1 VLGRLRLENLSSPR
15 RQPCPVGLPLSHLI
29 LLLGVLIPLCTFMPV
44 VAPMFVFV
52 LVLMPPTT
60 SPGLSGISIPPVR
73 VRPEHSRPI
82 NATLPTAI
90 VVAAPLTAD
99 QRGVFNGGRSG

>member
-1 VLGRLRLENLSSPR
+1 MV
-15 RQPCPVGLPLSHLI
+15 
-29 LLLGVLIPLCTFMPV
+29 TFMLV
-44 VAPMFVFV
+44 VAPMFMFV

-73 VRPEHSRPI
+73 VRPVHPIESRPM
-82 NATLPTAI
+82 NANLPTAI